1 MPTALTDLPR
11 EKLLRYGPEKLT
23 ETELISLML
32 NSGNRSNTVQKLSQ
46 QIIKKI
52 SLPKLPH
59 ANIETLRSIA
69 GIGPAKAAA
78 LIAAFEL
85 SKRLLEHKKVTLI
98 MTADEVWQE
107 LRDIRNRK
115 KEHFVIFL
123 LDARN
128 QEIRREIISIGSLN
142 ASLVHPREVFE
153 LAIKSL
159 ASQIMLAHNHPS
171 GDPTPSDADIQITQ
185 RLIHAGQ
192 LLGIEVIDHVIVTAK
207 HYFSFREHQ
216 LLDQIVEKS
225 KKYNQ
230 GTSE

>member
-1 MPTALTDLPR
+1 MPTALNDRPR
-11 EKLLRYGPEKLT
+11 EKLLRYGPEHLN
-23 ETELISLML
+23 EAELLSLIL
-32 NSGNRSNTVQKLSQ
+32 NSGTRTASVRQLAKQLIQ
-46 QIIKKI
+46 KI
-52 SLPKLPH
+52 SLPKLPY
-59 ANIETLRSIA
+59 ADIA
-69 GIGPAKAAA
+69 SLQAISGIGPAKAATI
-78 LIAAFEL
+78 IAAFEL

-107 LRDIRNRK
+107 LRDIRSRK

-153 LAIKSL
+153 PAIKSL

-185 RLIHAGQ
+185 RMIHAGQ

-207 HYFSFREHQ
+207 HYFSFQEHQ
-216 LLDQIVEKS
+216 LLKE
-225 KKYNQ
+225 
-230 GTSE
+230 SE